1 MIVSQFRGPEL
12 VDIYEDKDDDA
23 DVSFT
28 DIVAARV
35 RIISPTID
43 NNNPFAFRNPC
54 NLISFVARA
63 QSAQFRKPSEFR
75 RISIALA
82 RIAEVEEEDEEEEF
96 VFRRSTVVR
105 RRLPKLTEVGE
116 EEKEEVSKVSHM
128 KEIRVSLHQY
138 KNDFLSFLDKLTAN
152 VEWLVEI
159 E

>member
-12 VDIYEDKDDDA
+12 VDIYEDRDDEMDL
-23 DVSFT
+23 SFT

-43 NNNPFAFRNPC
+43 NNPFAFRN
-54 NLISFVARA
+54 LISFVVRA

-75 RISIALA
+75 RMSIALA
-82 RIAEVEEEDEEEEF
+82 RIAELEEEDEEEEF
-96 VFRRSTVVR
+96 VLRRSTVVR
-105 RRLPKLTEVGE
+105 RRLPKLTEVSFE

-138 KNDFLSFLDKLTAN
+138 KNDFLSFLDKLTAS